1 MPLARV
7 ADNLN
12 IVQLKYELEHL
23 RQNNSIGQHSGI
35 LAPGRCK
42 QRLLMVLQ
50 QSYSYLVQFLSL
62 SFLSLYSISPSYH
75 LSVFGVK
82 AKILPYVC
90 TNLTKSS
97 KTTNL
102 LFNIEVDVKIHY

>member
-1 MPLARV
+1 MMPLARI
-7 ADNLN
+7 ADDLN
-12 IVQLKYELEHL
+12 IVRLKYELEHL
-23 RQNNSIGQHSGI
+23 RQNNSFGEHSGI
-35 LAPGRCK
+35 PAPGRCK

-50 QSYSYLVQFLSL
+50 QSYSYLSL
-62 SFLSLYSISPSYH
+62 SYLYILISPSYH

>member
-23 RQNNSIGQHSGI
+23 RQNNSFGEHSGI
-35 LAPGRCK
+35 LAPGQCK

-50 QSYSYLVQFLSL
+50 QSYLSL
-62 SFLSLYSISPSYH
+62 SYLYILISPSFH
-75 LSVFGVK
+75 RSVW
-82 AKILPYVC
+82 LRQELYC
-90 TNLTKSS
+90 
-97 KTTNL
+97 
-102 LFNIEVDVKIHY
+102 

>member
-23 RQNNSIGQHSGI
+23 RQNNSFGEHSGI
-35 LAPGRCK
+35 LAPGQCK

-50 QSYSYLVQFLSL
+50 QSYLSL
-62 SFLSLYSISPSYH
+62 SYLYILMSPYYPR
-75 LSVFGVK
+75 SVW
-82 AKILPYVC
+82 LRYELLC
-90 TNLTKSS
+90 ELKSS
-97 KTTNL
+97 KFCIL
-102 LFNIEVDVKIHY
+102 YRS

>member
-23 RQNNSIGQHSGI
+23 RQNNSFGEHSGI
-35 LAPGRCK
+35 PAPGHCK

-50 QSYSYLVQFLSL
+50 QSYLSL
-62 SFLSLYSISPSYH
+62 SYLYILISPSFHRFVWLRQELY
-75 LSVFGVK
+75 
-82 AKILPYVC
+82 C
-90 TNLTKSS
+90 
-97 KTTNL
+97 
-102 LFNIEVDVKIHY
+102 